1 MNLCNSNEKQSAAS
15 SSKNVKNLNFE
26 SHKMFQKPCLS
37 FSKDLGNRKKKWLQS
52 FESRYLV
59 SKKLRCF
66 RDSKDACINSYELIK
81 CIKIAIKYFLK

>member
-37 FSKDLGNRKKKWLQS
+37 FSKGPLESKEKNGFKVLNPDIWYQRNLDVLGIQKML
-52 FESRYLV
+52 
-59 SKKLRCF
+59 
-66 RDSKDACINSYELIK
+66 A
-81 CIKIAIKYFLK
+81 